1 MSELIVVEKLFYND
15 EHLNMKTMCILIIFG
30 DNLSRIQIGGEAYDS

>member
-15 EHLNMKTMCILIIFG
+15 EHFKYENNVYSYHFWG
-30 DNLSRIQIGGEAYDS
+30 